1 VIEMAEVVVKIPE
14 KLKERMSKLSW
25 IDWSSVAVKAISE
38 RLEDIEW
45 WELKKKVAEI
55 SEIPEDDD
63 REVKAS
69 LAEEV
74 VSSTERVLKE
84 LKSGKRKP
92 MTLEEFN
99 EWCDEL

>member
-1 VIEMAEVVVKIPE
+1 MVKIPE

-25 IDWSSVAVKAISE
+25 IDWSSIAVKAISE
-38 RLEDIEW
+38 RLEDIEE

-69 LAEEV
+69 LAEAV